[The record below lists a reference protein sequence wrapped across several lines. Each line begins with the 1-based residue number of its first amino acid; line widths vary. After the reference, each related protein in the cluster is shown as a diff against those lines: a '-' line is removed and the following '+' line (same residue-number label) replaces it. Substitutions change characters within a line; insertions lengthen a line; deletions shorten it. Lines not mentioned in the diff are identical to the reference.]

1 MDVVKVI
8 IEKELKVTFNSL
20 LIYIAYVAFFLCN
33 RIHLLV
39 FREKCIL

>member
-20 LIYIAYVAFFLCN
+20 YRLCSLFLRN
-33 RIHLLV
+33 RIYLLV